1 MKRIKAW
8 DDSHSNLP
16 PPNRATAAAPDAAPL
31 PLPLPE
37 PDVPLAA
44 DVEREPVEEARVE
57 VEDVAVGDELVLFLR
72 GAKPGR
78 FLASFHVRALEGRDK
93 KKKKN
98 SPTRLLSMSYTE
110 YRLLRKTSPNS
121 HVLLPAI
128 CCFCGG

>member
-8 DDSHSNLP
+8 DDNHSNLP
-16 PPNRATAAAPDAAPL
+16 PPNRATAAAPDAA

-72 GAKPGR
+72 GAKPGC
-78 FLASFHVRALEGRDK
+78 FLASFHVRALEGRDEKKKMK
-93 KKKKN
+93 KKKK
-98 SPTRLLSMSYTE
+98 
-110 YRLLRKTSPNS
+110 KTHQRGCYPCHTPNTG
-121 HVLLPAI
+121 
-128 CCFCGG
+128 F